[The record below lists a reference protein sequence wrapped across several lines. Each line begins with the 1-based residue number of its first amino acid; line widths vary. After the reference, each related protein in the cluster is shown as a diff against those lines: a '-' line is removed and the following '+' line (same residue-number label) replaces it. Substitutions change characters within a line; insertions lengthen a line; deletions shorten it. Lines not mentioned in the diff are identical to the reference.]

1 MEINSINLN
10 ELITKLILLNYQIS
24 FRIFDTSLSIMIS
37 KEILNNKINNVKI
50 VQVVS
55 IDYLNN
61 INKMNTLVNFM
72 INKLEKNIIDNIN

>member
-24 FRIFDTSLSIMIS
+24 FRIFGTSLSILIS

>member
-24 FRIFDTSLSIMIS
+24 FRIFGTSLSIMIS